1 MNTFDAL
8 HLPIALLVEVPPKVK
23 HTRHV
28 WFLKNIQN
36 FLGWMVHT
44 FGSDVATALKIT
56 KLRKSTVLG
65 QFVD

>member
-8 HLPIALLVEVPPKVK
+8 HLPIALAVKVE

-36 FLGWMVHT
+36 FLGWMVYT
-44 FGSDVATALKIT
+44 FGSDVATALKII
-56 KLRKSTVLG
+56 
-65 QFVD
+65 